1 MGSLLFPLAI
11 VITIAFVVMPV
22 VVTISTIARYKKVE
36 SAIDQYSATVRAL
49 IVYLERGQRPKPTLT
64 TPASALAPSQPS
76 VLTRLLRR
84 FRLQPQAPDVMHTYN
99 LADEFEDY
107 LTVIREGATE
117 NERFIRF
124 KRKNF
129 KMHQEL
135 IREVELC
142 RSSVETLPY
151 LGILGTVLGFFFS
164 PAVFAPA
171 ESTAGTPVVTVGGL
185 VLALSS
191 TAVALACLILIKVF
205 YENRVIPQFIEF
217 EHSLRVIE
225 EYVARYGDLRLTE
238 ERKAPQA

>member
-1 MGSLLFPLAI
+1 MGNLLFPLAI
-11 VITIAFVVMPV
+11 VITVVFVVLPIV
-22 VVTISTIARYKKVE
+22 LAIATISRYKKVE
-36 SAIDQYSATVRAL
+36 SAIAQYSATVRAL
-49 IVYLERGQRPKPTLT
+49 MVYLERGQRPDPLT
-64 TPASALAPSQPS
+64 APAATPAQSAPGA
-76 VLTRLLRR
+76 LTEILRR
-84 FRLQPQAPDVMHTYN
+84 LRLQPQAPAVIHTYN

-129 KMHQEL
+129 KMHQDL

-171 ESTAGTPVVTVGGL
+171 TATAGTPVATVGGL

-191 TAVALACLILIKVF
+191 TAVALACLILIKTL

-217 EHSLRVIE
+217 ENSLQVIE
-225 EYVARYGDLRLTE
+225 AYVARYGDLRLTE
-238 ERKAPQA
+238 ERKATQA